1 MSKAFHRAAGLAALA
16 FSLGACSTSL
26 SPNTLIR
33 GDRDQIAGLQTEL
46 AAAQAETQQLRTQLE
61 AARETRETCQAEN
74 EEHAE
79 TIERLQAE
87 IDRLR
92 GVRR

>member
-1 MSKAFHRAAGLAALA
+1 MTRAFHRAAALA
-16 FSLGACSTSL
+16 VVALSASACASSL
-26 SPNTLIR
+26 SPNNLIR
-33 GDRDQIAGLQTEL
+33 GDRDQIAGLEAEL
-46 AAAQAETQQLRTQLE
+46 AAAEAETQQLRTQLE
-61 AARETRETCQAEN
+61 AARESHETCQAEN
-74 EEHAE
+74 AEQTE